1 MSDRVF
7 NVLFLC
13 KGNSAR
19 SILAEAYLRNCN
31 TPHLRGFSAGSAPL
45 GFVQPLALEAL
56 NEAELPTDN
65 LRSKSWNEFTR
76 PDAPV
81 MDLVINLCEEI
92 KGEECPSWPQ
102 RPATARWA
110 VPDPAMVEGTDAI
123 KRAAYMRVL
132 AFLKQRIDF
141 LRHFSVEQL
150 ESLAQH
156 KLSGA
161 SLDAEQGN
169 EV

>member
-7 NVLFLC
+7 NVLFVC

-19 SILAEAYLRNCN
+19 SILAEAYLRSCN
-31 TPHLRGFSAGSAPL
+31 SPHLRGFSAGSAPL

-56 NEAELPTDN
+56 NDAELPTDN
-65 LRSKSWNEFTR
+65 LRSKSWNEFAGS
-76 PDAPV
+76 DAPA
-81 MDLVINLCEEI
+81 MDLVINLCEED
-92 KGEECPSWPQ
+92 KGEDCPSWPQ

-110 VPDPAMVEGTDAI
+110 IPDPAMVEGTDAI
-123 KRAAYMRVL
+123 KRGAYMRALV
-132 AFLKQRIDF
+132 FLKQRIDF

-150 ESLAQH
+150 ESLAQR

-169 EV
+169 DV

>member
-19 SILAEAYLRNCN
+19 SILAEAYLRSCK

-56 NEAELPTDN
+56 KDAELPTDN
-65 LRSKSWNEFTR
+65 LRSKSWNEFAG

-81 MDLVINLCEEI
+81 MDLVINLCEESR
-92 KGEECPSWPQ
+92 GEDCPSWPQ
-102 RPATARWA
+102 RPATAHWA
-110 VPDPAMVEGTDAI
+110 VPDPAMVQGNDAT
-123 KRAAYMRVL
+123 KRAAHTRAL

-141 LRHFSVEQL
+141 LRHFSVGQL
-150 ESLAQH
+150 QSLAQH
-156 KLSGA
+156 ELSGS
-161 SLDAEQGN
+161 SLDAEQ
-169 EV
+169 ETAV